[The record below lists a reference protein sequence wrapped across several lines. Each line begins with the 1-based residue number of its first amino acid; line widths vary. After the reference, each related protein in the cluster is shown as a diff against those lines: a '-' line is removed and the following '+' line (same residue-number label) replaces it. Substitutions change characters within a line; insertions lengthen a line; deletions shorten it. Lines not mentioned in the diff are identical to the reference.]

1 MRGMQIP
8 SGNSVPM
15 QQARAVVSP
24 AAPDAGK
31 SVISSFKFT
40 AGGGLLA
47 GVVAGFV
54 MISGGSEPAQAIAAE
69 SDKGPEKVALVGDDT
84 GPASDDTES
93 AGNDAE
99 SAGDDTESEVDNDSN
114 GVVEEKSPDTE
125 LMENTGG
132 DPAQTTG
139 ETLGAIE
146 TKPVV
151 APNPTPPDAN
161 ATKFFVRFEIRPAIL
176 RDRVSILVDGESYNI
191 RSFYT
196 LSLKPGAKSKKI
208 KVTAQADGYRDFK
221 GSQVIRHDDQFVIQM
236 KEMPA
241 SAEPVSKKPVS
252 KKPVSKKPVSKKPV
266 SKKPTVKKPKPNK
279 PRKPRKPRKPKGPG
293 ALISL

>member
-1 MRGMQIP
+1 MEGMQIP
-8 SGNSVPM
+8 SGNSVPL

-54 MISGGSEPAQAIAAE
+54 LISGGSEPAQANVTG
-69 SDKGPEKVALVGDDT
+69 SDTGPEKVALL
-84 GPASDDTES
+84 
-93 AGNDAE
+93 
-99 SAGDDTESEVDNDSN
+99 GDDTEPVGEDDSN
-114 GVVEEKSPDTE
+114 GVVEENSGETE
-125 LMENTGG
+125 LAENTGG
-132 DPAQTTG
+132 DPAELSGDDSAQPSNGDALG
-139 ETLGAIE
+139 ERSGDEPID

-151 APNPTPPDAN
+151 APKPTAPEVN

-176 RDRVSILVDGESYNI
+176 RDRVSILVDGENYNI
-191 RSFYT
+191 QSFYT

-208 KVTAQADGYRDFK
+208 KVIAKADGYRDFK

-241 SAEPVSKKPVS
+241 SAEPVSKKPVA
-252 KKPVSKKPVSKKPV
+252 KKPV
-266 SKKPTVKKPKPNK
+266 SKKPTVRKPRVTKPKK
-279 PRKPRKPRKPKGPG
+279 PRKPRKPRTKPKGPG